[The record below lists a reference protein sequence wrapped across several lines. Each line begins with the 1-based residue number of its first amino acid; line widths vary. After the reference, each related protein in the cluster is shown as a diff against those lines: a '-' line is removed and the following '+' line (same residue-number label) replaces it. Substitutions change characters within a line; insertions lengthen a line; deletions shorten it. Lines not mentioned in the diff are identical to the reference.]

1 MSDKFQDIRNKIVD
15 CDKCQ
20 IVRVYQSETQ
30 IVVKIGSKE
39 PMLFSKNSL
48 NFEVGSNGEI
58 LIKNGCCQIIATA
71 CDASY
76 IRKENGDTY
85 SENYD
90 ELLVLL
96 SAFLGV
102 ENTSGLQQ
110 EILERLIA
118 DTWTTIPG
126 NSVALTYY
134 AAGDPDN
141 PGTSVNNVATAT
153 YSNAAG
159 VVFTQT
165 FTYDSNSNIL
175 TIIVS

>member
-71 CDASY
+71 CGASY
-76 IRKENGDTY
+76 IRKENGDIYSGTY
-85 SENYD
+85 
-90 ELLVLL
+90 
-96 SAFLGV
+96 
-102 ENTSGLQQ
+102 
-110 EILERLIA
+110 
-118 DTWTTIPG
+118 
-126 NSVALTYY
+126 
-134 AAGDPDN
+134 
-141 PGTSVNNVATAT
+141 VN
-153 YSNAAG
+153 
-159 VVFTQT
+159 
-165 FTYDSNSNIL
+165 
-175 TIIVS
+175 